1 MKKLSLFLIAL
12 SISFCSFSQVIVSLT
27 SVPCNT
33 GLEGSYP
40 FTYAC
45 FEDDGGGCLDWNIPN
60 IYLPQNAVAGPLE
73 FINDSTP
80 GLVTGV
86 GVPPLVGVPK
96 GYLGCDTLGNPTQD
110 LTGKIAV
117 IYQGS
122 CEYGLKAYNAQ
133 KRGAIGVI
141 IINHTGDAVGMGG
154 GTYGIRVNI
163 PVVMIGRIAGDDIRL
178 AIESCLPGTVTGFIG
193 TKVGFYANDMGS
205 SMSEIL
211 MTNELAKP
219 AYLALTGTEFPVDL
233 GFWAF
238 NYGTNNQNGVTATA
252 NVVRNSDGATVY
264 SQTSLPLN
272 FLAPV
277 GIVVDSQYFDLGVY
291 SPSSWSPEIY
301 TITYSINNT
310 NDEDLTDNTFSF
322 DFNLTSGFYS
332 GSYAK
337 SRTNS
342 INEPIS
348 SNYLSLNE
356 STTQYDNWEAC
367 IVFKDA
373 NVGTRVGQAVGMTF
387 SCMPVGFDID
397 FEVVEIRLYEWN
409 DIFTD
414 INTPPTFNS
423 LVQVIQGLYYYD
435 YSSVGNL
442 SGQNIYMPFD
452 VGSPLTNNK
461 RYLAC
466 VYTASDSIKFGFD
479 NQINYKTTINHYQQ
493 PIAPLKM
500 LPNGGSS
507 IWNWEGLG
515 FNIIP
520 AISLKIE
527 TTTSVEKKSIDKE
540 TTPYPNPTTN
550 LLTIPIRKSATGNVL
565 VEVFDLAGKLV
576 LSENKMIS
584 NEPLKI
590 NVASIKNGAYLFNL
604 TFADGTKEVFKI
616 SVNR

>member
-1 MKKLSLFLIAL
+1 MKKLLLFIIAL
-12 SISFCSFSQVIVSLT
+12 SISLCSFSQVIVSLT

-45 FEDDGGGCLDWNIPN
+45 YDNDGGGCLDWNIPN
-60 IYLPQNAVAGPLE
+60 IFLPQNAVAGPLE

-80 GLVTGV
+80 GMVTGV

-96 GYLGCDTLGNPTQD
+96 GYLGCDTLGNPSQD

-117 IYQGS
+117 IYRGT

-163 PVVMIGRIAGDDIRL
+163 PVVMIGRIAGDDLRL
-178 AIESCLPGTVTGFIG
+178 AIESCPPDSVTGFIG
-193 TKVGFYANDMGS
+193 SKVGFYANDMGS
-205 SMSEIL
+205 SMGDIL

-219 AYLALTGTEFPVDL
+219 WYLAQNGTQFPVDL

-252 NVVRNSDGATVY
+252 SIVRNSNGATVY

-272 FLAPV
+272 FVAPV

-322 DFNLTSGFYS
+322 DFNLTDNFYS

-342 INEPIS
+342 INQPIS
-348 SNYLSLNE
+348 SNYLSLDE
-356 STTQYDNWEAC
+356 STSQYDDWEAC
-367 IVFKDA
+367 IVFKDVNA
-373 NVGTRVGQAVGMTF
+373 GYMGSAIGGTF
-387 SCMPVGFDID
+387 SCMPVSFDID

-423 LVQVIQGLYYYD
+423 LVQLVQGLYYYD
-435 YSSVGNL
+435 YSSDGNL

-452 VGSPLTNNK
+452 YPAYLYNNQ
-461 RYLAC
+461 RYLFC

-479 NQINYKTTINHYQQ
+479 NQIDYKTTINHFQQ
-493 PIAPLKM
+493 PIAPLKI

-507 IWNWEGLG
+507 IWNWEGFG
-515 FNIIP
+515 SNKIP
-520 AISLKIE
+520 AISLNME
-527 TTTSVEKKSIDKE
+527 TTTSVDKKNLDKL
-540 TTPYPNPTTN
+540 TIPYPNPTTN
-550 LLTIPIRKSATGNVL
+550 ILTIPIQKNTVGNVL
-565 VEVFDLAGKLV
+565 VEVFDLTGKLV
-576 LSENKMIS
+576 LSENKTIG
-584 NEPLKI
+584 NEPLKL
-590 NVASIKNGAYLFNL
+590 NVASIKNGAYLFHL